1 MSVFPISIAHQ
12 TTKFCHCIIHGFIF
26 ENLYMLHKYKPQG
39 YLQKRIKILIDTTTR
54 NKTQTAELC

>member
-1 MSVFPISIAHQ
+1 
-12 TTKFCHCIIHGFIF
+12 
-26 ENLYMLHKYKPQG
+26 MLHKYKPQG